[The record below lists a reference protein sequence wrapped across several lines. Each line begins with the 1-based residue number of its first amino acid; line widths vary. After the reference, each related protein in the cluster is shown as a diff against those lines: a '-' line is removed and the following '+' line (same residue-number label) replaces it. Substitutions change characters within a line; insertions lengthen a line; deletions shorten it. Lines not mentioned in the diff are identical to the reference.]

1 MTSRKLVRGVSAW
14 LFGLATT
21 FFLIAMWG
29 RAVVVD
35 VGALEEAT
43 AHLADSSAVVDLLT
57 GWLEDELVEAD
68 VPPVTSE
75 MIVEEV
81 MTGSS
86 MAAAM
91 QQFTGEFVA
100 AAANPSPRAA
110 VVDVSRLLTP
120 AVPEI
125 DAALDAAGVSTAE
138 TRIADVVADI
148 DPLVVRG
155 SGSEP
160 YVGPESTAAGRL
172 GTAAVLALGLMGLTG
187 WISVASSDDRFG
199 QVRSLLN
206 RVALGALSFA
216 VLLKV
221 GSWLLDPRGGRAPI
235 SESASVLA
243 NSKWLFVVALGLVA
257 AGGAA
262 LVWVVRRYLRRE
274 EGSPPPGESPR
285 PQQER
290 QPIRS
295 G

>member
-1 MTSRKLVRGVSAW
+1 VTSNKLVRGVSAW

-21 FFLIAMWG
+21 VFLIAMWG

-35 VGALEEAT
+35 VGALEEAS
-43 AHLADSSAVVDLLT
+43 APLANSSAVVELLT
-57 GWLEDELVEAD
+57 GWLEDELVTAE

-86 MAAAM
+86 VAGAL

-100 AAANPSPRAA
+100 AAANPSPRAS
-110 VVDVSRLLTP
+110 VVDMSGLLEP

-125 DAALDAAGVSTAE
+125 DAALDAAGVPASE
-138 TRIADVVADI
+138 SRIANAVADL

-155 SGSEP
+155 SGTEP
-160 YVGPESTAAGRL
+160 YVGPQSPAAGRL
-172 GTAAVLALGLMGLTG
+172 GTAAVLALGLMGLAG
-187 WISVASSDDRFG
+187 WISVVSSEDRLA
-199 QVRSLLN
+199 QARSLLN

-216 VLLKV
+216 VLLKA
-221 GSWLLDPRGGRAPI
+221 GSWLLDPRGGRAPL
-235 SESASVLA
+235 SESASLLA
-243 NSKWLFVVALGLVA
+243 ESKWVFVMTLGIAAA
-257 AGGAA
+257 AGAA
-262 LVWVVRRYLRRE
+262 VVWSVRYLRRK
-274 EGSPPPGESPR
+274 EGSPPPDESPT
-285 PQQER
+285 QQRER